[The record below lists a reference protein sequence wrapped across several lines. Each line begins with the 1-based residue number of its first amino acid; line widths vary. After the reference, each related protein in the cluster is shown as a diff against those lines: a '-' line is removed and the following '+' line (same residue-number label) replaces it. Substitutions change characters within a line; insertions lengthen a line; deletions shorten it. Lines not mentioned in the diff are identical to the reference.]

1 MSKVAATES
10 QLMSM
15 LEAVKSGLGGWLC
28 AVEGGWHRSIKVHGR
43 KVHGL
48 RMSWFGSH
56 GQPSFFFLLLFRLGA
71 GAKAKEKEGK
81 GNPRKEQGE
90 TAESWEQVIAKRK
103 GKEEEGQC

>member
-56 GQPSFFFLLLFRLGA
+56 GQPSFFPFAVPFGRGSQS
-71 GAKAKEKEGK
+71 KGK
-81 GNPRKEQGE
+81 GR
-90 TAESWEQVIAKRK
+90 KRK
-103 GKEEEGQC
+103 PQKGARRDS

>member
-1 MSKVAATES
+1 MADFATSDSAPGAAPRSDDT
-10 QLMSM
+10 
-15 LEAVKSGLGGWLC
+15 KSF
-28 AVEGGWHRSIKVHGR
+28 AEGAWHKAI